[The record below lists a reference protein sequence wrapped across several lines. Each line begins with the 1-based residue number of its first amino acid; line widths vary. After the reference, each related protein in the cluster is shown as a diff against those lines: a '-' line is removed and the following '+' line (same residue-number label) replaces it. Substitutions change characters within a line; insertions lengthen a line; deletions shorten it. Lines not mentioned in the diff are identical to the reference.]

1 MSQHLAVEIEIIAN
15 ATYWLPVT
23 TWLDAVA
30 SIKGDNN
37 INNNANINT
46 ESNVLD
52 IGVARALETKRW
64 NYIIYIYIFVY
75 RYADIYEWKCKKL
88 LRIQFCNRLVCMYVW
103 ICVFDT
109 STAKQVA
116 ETSLSYTYVFP
127 ATSSFIK
134 AIKEKQKVEK
144 REAKYKNSV

>member
-37 INNNANINT
+37 ANINT

-64 NYIIYIYIFVY
+64 NYIIYIYLCIGMQIFMNGSVKSCCEY
-75 RYADIYEWKCKKL
+75 
-88 LRIQFCNRLVCMYVW
+88 N
-103 ICVFDT
+103 
-109 STAKQVA
+109 S
-116 ETSLSYTYVFP
+116 
-127 ATSSFIK
+127 
-134 AIKEKQKVEK
+134 AIG
-144 REAKYKNSV
+144 